1 MLKAS
6 KNFVNY
12 SYWKLSDPTPAPP
25 PPTMDEDFNIYKKYH
40 RNKPIK
46 IENSGLTNYLRI
58 EIEPPTPNITIFLVQ
73 LEQPNC
79 FVTQD

>member
-1 MLKAS
+1 
-6 KNFVNY
+6 
-12 SYWKLSDPTPAPP
+12 
-25 PPTMDEDFNIYKKYH
+25 MDEDFNIYKKYH

-58 EIEPPTPNITIFLVQ
+58 EIEPPTPNIIIFLVQ
-73 LEQPNC
+73 LEQPNY